1 MIAYAETYVSGAQV
15 RLGTMTD
22 AAVNLFGCEL
32 GAFYDRFL
40 ESPLAARFSAGD
52 PAIVAG
58 RSGEELA
65 LEVLDDRAC
74 ASAVHPG
81 WPSRSGATAEYWS
94 GWALAF
100 YQWAS
105 GFTLGAIQ
113 ERVAITQ
120 VLSMYRP
127 YHEMDVRQFCD
138 KMDELCERAQPRTN
152 LQERR
157 LAAGIS
163 QSQLARASG
172 IPKRTL
178 QQYEQR
184 QKDINHAR
192 ADYVQALAKALCCS
206 SSDLLEHRATADAAY
221 AVVRF

>member
-15 RLGTMTD
+15 RLGAMVD

-32 GAFYDRFL
+32 GAFYDQFL

-65 LEVLDDRAC
+65 LEVLDARVC
-74 ASAVHPG
+74 ASSAYLG
-81 WPSRSGATAEYWS
+81 RPSRSGATAEYWS

-105 GFTLGAIQ
+105 GFTLGAIE
-113 ERVAITQ
+113 ERVSVTQ

-138 KMDELCERAQPRTN
+138 KMDELVERAQPRTN

-157 LAAGIS
+157 LAAGLS
-163 QSQLARASG
+163 QSQLALISG

-184 QKDINHAR
+184 QKDINRAR
-192 ADYVQALAKALCCS
+192 ADYVHALARALCCS
-206 SSDLLEHRATADAAY
+206 SSDLLEHRAAAASY
-221 AVVRF
+221 VVVRL